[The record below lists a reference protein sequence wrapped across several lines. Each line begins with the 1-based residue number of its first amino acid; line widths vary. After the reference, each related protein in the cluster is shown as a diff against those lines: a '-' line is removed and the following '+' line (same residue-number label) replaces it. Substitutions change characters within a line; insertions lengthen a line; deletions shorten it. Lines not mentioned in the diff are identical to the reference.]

1 MSKKGLLY
9 YIQDHAFNIFLIL
22 SWMSIITLTLGFTI
36 INPEYISTMN
46 YYIKIYVSLYLMYR
60 FNMFRKIQFTELDRK
75 IVFSAAVF
83 IFTTTALDKYLLN
96 NLSSVESQLRA
107 LLGLDAKT
115 V

>member
-1 MSKKGLLY
+1 MSKGLIY

-22 SWMSIITLTLGFTI
+22 SWISVITLSLGFTI
-36 INPEYISTMN
+36 ITPEYISTMN

-60 FNMFRKIQFTELDRK
+60 FNMFRKIEFTDLDRK

-96 NLSSVESQLRA
+96 NLSTVETWLRSV
-107 LLGLDAKT
+107 LGLEKKT
-115 V
+115 N

>member
-9 YIQDHAFNIFLIL
+9 YIQDHAFNIFIIL
-22 SWMSIITLTLGFTI
+22 TWISVITLSLGFTI

-60 FNMFRKIQFTELDRK
+60 FNMFRKIQFTDLDRK

-83 IFTTTALDKYLLN
+83 IFTTTALDKYLMD
-96 NLSSVESQLRA
+96 NLSQVESKLKA
-107 LLGLDAKT
+107 LLGLQVKRG
-115 V
+115 

>member
-9 YIQDHAFNIFLIL
+9 YIQDHAFNIFIIL
-22 SWMSIITLTLGFTI
+22 SWISVITLSLGFTI
-36 INPEYISTMN
+36 INPEYITTMN

-60 FNMFRKIQFTELDRK
+60 FNMFRKIQFTDLDRK

-107 LLGLDAKT
+107 LLGLETKKG
-115 V
+115 